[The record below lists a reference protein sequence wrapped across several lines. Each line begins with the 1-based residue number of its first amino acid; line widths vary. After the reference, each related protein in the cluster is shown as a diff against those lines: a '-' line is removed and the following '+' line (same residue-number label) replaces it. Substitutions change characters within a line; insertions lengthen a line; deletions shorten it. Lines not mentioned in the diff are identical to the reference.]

1 MVVDA
6 SDDDRRPSRA
16 AVKTPFAHLS
26 YAPDRARARRGDA
39 ASDARAPQSDCLSCR
54 VLGTSACALGAAI
67 VSWEVYREPRRA
79 LSHRIAMGVFA
90 GAFVALGAYRA
101 VT

>member
-1 MVVDA
+1 MAMLA
-6 SDDDRRPSRA
+6 SPDLA
-16 AVKTPFAHLS
+16 LS
-26 YAPDRARARRGDA
+26 SEAGVARDA

-67 VSWEVYREPRRA
+67 VSWEVYREPRRV
-79 LSHRIAMGVFA
+79 LSHRIAMGVLA

-101 VT
+101 VM

>member
-26 YAPDRARARRGDA
+26 YAPDR
-39 ASDARAPQSDCLSCR
+39 ARAPQSDCLSCR

-101 VT
+101 VM